1 MYEKYLLPKYSSKI
15 ADIYEEKIL
24 TDLEFCPNRMV
35 YIDVCYNI
43 WRIMEI
49 GQKPKAAKL
58 IEHLRT
64 KYKNRKALI
73 EELDRL

>member
-1 MYEKYLLPKYSSKI
+1 
-15 ADIYEEKIL
+15 
-24 TDLEFCPNRMV
+24 
-35 YIDVCYNI
+35 
-43 WRIMEI
+43 MEI